1 MISGAFIST
10 RRMFNMI
17 FNSLIKPKATLTTL
31 SETAT
36 LSDALTVLEKTGYR
50 CIPVLD
56 KSGKIFR
63 GNIYKMHL
71 YQHKA
76 RNEDMDL
83 PVTTL
88 LKNAT
93 KFISINAAFFTI
105 FFAIRDLPY
114 IAVLDEHNQFYGI
127 LTHNSLLRMLAAG
140 WNVNHGSYV
149 LTVITP
155 DERGALVTAAKE
167 ITRFCQIVNVISLD
181 PNDETMKRVLYTLP
195 ADITKEKMEKI
206 VKRLQKKG
214 FEVPQIE
221 DLHQSY

>member
-1 MISGAFIST
+1 MLI
-10 RRMFNMI
+10 MI

-31 SETAT
+31 PETAT
-36 LSDALTVLEKTGYR
+36 LDEALTVLEDTGYR
-50 CIPVLD
+50 CVPVLD

-71 YQHKA
+71 YRHKA
-76 RNEDMDL
+76 RQGDMHL
-83 PVTTL
+83 PVTAL

-93 KFISINAAFFTI
+93 KFISINAAFFSI

-114 IAVLDEHNQFYGI
+114 IAVLDNNNQFYGI

-140 WNVNHGSYV
+140 WNVNNGSYV

-167 ITRFCQIVNVISLD
+167 ITRFIVSSSGSSEMTFTI
-181 PNDETMKRVLYTLP
+181 
-195 ADITKEKMEKI
+195 
-206 VKRLQKKG
+206 
-214 FEVPQIE
+214 
-221 DLHQSY
+221 

>member
-1 MISGAFIST
+1 MLI
-10 RRMFNMI
+10 MI

-31 SETAT
+31 PETAT
-36 LSDALTVLEKTGYR
+36 LDEALTVLEDTGYR
-50 CIPVLD
+50 CVPVLD

-71 YQHKA
+71 YRHKA
-76 RNEDMDL
+76 RNGDMHL
-83 PVTTL
+83 PVTAL

-93 KFISINAAFFTI
+93 KFISINAAFFSI

-114 IAVLDEHNQFYGI
+114 IAVLDTNNQFYGI

-140 WNVNHGSYV
+140 WNVNNGSYV

-181 PNDETMKRVLYTLP
+181 PEDETMKRVLYTLP
-195 ADITKEKMEKI
+195 ADVNKEKMERI
-206 VKRLQKKG
+206 VKKKKKKG
-214 FEVPQIE
+214 LEVSEIE

>member
-1 MISGAFIST
+1 
-10 RRMFNMI
+10 MI
-17 FNSLIKPKATLTTL
+17 FNSLIKPKSTLTTL
-31 SETAT
+31 DESAT
-36 LSDALTVLEKTGYR
+36 LSEALDVLEETGYR
-50 CIPVLD
+50 CVPVLD

-71 YQHKA
+71 YRHKS
-76 RNEDMDL
+76 RGGDMDL

-114 IAVLDEHNQFYGI
+114 ITVLDDNNQFYGI

-140 WNVNHGSYV
+140 WNVKNGSYV

-155 DERGALVTAAKE
+155 DERGALVSAAKE
-167 ITRFCQIVNVISLD
+167 ITRFCQITNVISLD
-181 PNDETMKRVLYTLP
+181 PDEETMKRVLYTLP
-195 ADITKEKMEKI
+195 ADVSKDRMEKI

-214 FEVPQIE
+214 FEVPEIE